1 MLLLTHA
8 ASKDFTCAYAYVT
21 LSCPIMYHTQ
31 EAQLTE
37 IKHCRLNIPQ
47 LPQLQSGHQ
56 HSIGVALGLN
66 ELTTGQ
72 SMHQRCLPHCPR
84 PHKHDLGSTY
94 TDSMRGKL
102 LTNMSKHNAIIRPLV
117 LRPHTKN
124 LQTPI
129 AAQVNTPSE
138 SQTKI
143 KYSIQHS
150 LRLH

>member
-8 ASKDFTCAYAYVT
+8 DLKDYTCAYTYVI
-21 LSCPIMYHTQ
+21 LSSPIIYHTQ
-31 EAQLTE
+31 EAPLTE

-56 HSIGVALGLN
+56 HSIGVALGLY

-94 TDSMRGKL
+94 TDSMCGKL
-102 LTNMSKHNAIIRPLV
+102 LTNMSKHNAISRPLV
-117 LRPHTKN
+117 LRPHSKY
-124 LQTPI
+124 LQTHI
-129 AAQVNTPSE
+129 AAQIHTPSE
-138 SQTKI
+138 SQNKN
-143 KYSIQHS
+143 
-150 LRLH
+150 